1 MTKKLFFEYF
11 SLLVLGVVTSF
22 SLPPFNYFI
31 INFISFSILFLFLIR
46 KSFTEKG
53 KKIFFFYGWLFGLGY
68 FVTNLY
74 WISISLT
81 FDKSFK
87 LLIPL
92 SLILIPSF
100 LGIFYGLVFY
110 LFRILKPK
118 KLISSFFLFSLI
130 FGILEFIRGSILTG
144 FPWNLIVYTF
154 SNQSEILSIVSF
166 IGTYGLNLIC
176 ISLFVSPAIFILKN
190 NKKNFF
196 VSISF
201 IIIFI
206 FFYLHGKY
214 YERKFEGLNKISND
228 FNLRVIGSQISIDR
242 FYNDMD
248 SISIINDLIKLSN
261 PDPNLKTIFVWPE
274 GILPGITKEEFSEL
288 SYLFEKKF
296 NKNHL
301 IIIGVNDQVIIDGSK
316 KFYNTLSVYDH
327 KLNVLYSY
335 NKIKLVPFGE
345 FLPFENILKTIG
357 FKTITNNY
365 QSFSKGEKRNII
377 ELKNYGFPIKLLPL
391 ICYEIIYTG
400 NLFKNSNFDFIVNI
414 SEDGWFG
421 NSIGPK
427 QHFSHSIFRAIENGK
442 YVARSSNNGMTA
454 IINPLGKTEE
464 TINFGDNGY
473 VDFRE
478 YKKIKKTIF
487 SEYGNKTFLLLSLL
501 YIFLIFLFRK

>member
-1 MTKKLFFEYF
+1 MTRKSFFEYF
-11 SLLVLGVVTSF
+11 SLFFLGVVTSF

-31 INFISFSILFLFLIR
+31 INFISFSALFLFLIK
-46 KSFTEKG
+46 KSSTEKG

-92 SLILIPSF
+92 SLVLIPSF
-100 LGIFYGLVFY
+100 LGIFYGLICY

-130 FGILEFIRGSILTG
+130 FGILEFIRGSIFTG
-144 FPWNLIVYTF
+144 FPWNLIVFSF
-154 SNQSEILSIVSF
+154 SNQLEILSIVSF

-176 ISLFVSPAIFILKN
+176 ISLFVSPAIFILKST
-190 NKKNFF
+190 KKNFF
-196 VSISF
+196 VSIFF
-201 IIIFI
+201 IIIFT
-206 FFYLHGKY
+206 FFYIHGKF
-214 YERKFEGLNKISND
+214 YERKFDGLNKISNE
-228 FNLRVIGSQISIDR
+228 FNLRVIGSKISIDR
-242 FYNDMD
+242 FYNDID
-248 SISIINDLIKLSN
+248 SISIINDLINLSN

-274 GILPGITKEEFSEL
+274 GLLPGISKKEFSKL
-288 SYLFEKKF
+288 NYLFEKKF

-327 KLNVLYSY
+327 KLNNLNTY

-345 FLPFENILKTIG
+345 FLPFEKILKMIG
-357 FKTITNNY
+357 LKTITNNY
-365 QSFSKGEKRNII
+365 QSFSEGEERNII
-377 ELKNYGFPIKLLPL
+377 ELENYTFPIKFLPL

-400 NLFKNSNFDFIVNI
+400 NLSDNSNFDLIINI

-421 NSIGPK
+421 NSIGPY
-427 QHFSHSIFRAIENGK
+427 QHFSHSVFRAIENGK
-442 YVARSSNNGMTA
+442 YIARSANNGITA
-454 IINPLGKTEE
+454 IINPLGKIEK
-464 TINFGDNGY
+464 IIKFGEDGY
-473 VDFRE
+473 IDLKK
-478 YKKIKKTIF
+478 YKKIKRTIF
-487 SEYGNKTFLLLSLL
+487 SEYGNKIFFLISLL

>member
-11 SLLVLGVVTSF
+11 SLIVLGVVTSF

-31 INFISFSILFLFLIR
+31 INFVSFSILFLFLIR

-154 SNQSEILSIVSF
+154 SNQSEILSIVSL

-196 VSISF
+196 VSLSF

-206 FFYLHGKY
+206 FFYLHGKN
-214 YERKFEGLNKISND
+214 YEKKFDSLNKISND

-261 PDPNLKTIFVWPE
+261 PNPNLKTVFVWPE
-274 GILPGITKEEFSEL
+274 GILPGITKEEFGEL

-301 IIIGVNDQVIIDGSK
+301 IIIGVNDEVIIDGSK

-327 KLNVLYSY
+327 KLNVLYTY

-345 FLPFENILKTIG
+345 FLPFEKILKTIG

-377 ELKNYGFPIKLLPL
+377 ELKNYGFSIKLLPL

-400 NLFKNSNFDFIVNI
+400 NLFKNSNFDLIVNI

-427 QHFSHSIFRAIENGK
+427 QHFVHSVFRAIENGK
-442 YVARSSNNGMTA
+442 YVARSSNNGITA

-464 TINFGDNGY
+464 TINFGEDGY